1 MMTAVTVLA
10 VLGAAGNVILGAALC
25 MVEYRRRSDMAESEH
40 HERVSDKG
48 TRIISPY
55 KDKEKRGDGR

>member
-10 VLGAAGNVILGAALC
+10 VLGAAGNVVLGTALC
-25 MVEYRRRSDMAESEH
+25 IIVYRRRSEMSAPEH

-55 KDKEKRGDGR
+55 KDKEKRGDAR